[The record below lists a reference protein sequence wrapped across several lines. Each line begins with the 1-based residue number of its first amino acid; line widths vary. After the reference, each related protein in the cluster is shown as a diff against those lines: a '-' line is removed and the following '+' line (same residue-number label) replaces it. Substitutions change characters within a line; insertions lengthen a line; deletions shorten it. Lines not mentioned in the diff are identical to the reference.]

1 MPRTL
6 GQKRENKITYMNVF
20 QFFPKTAVQRRQHVD
35 VAGCRTFF
43 FSGLISMFVFDILQ
57 IPSACSQIY
66 CGCCAP
72 NCAPPGYGPD
82 YSSWM

>member
-1 MPRTL
+1 MWQ
-6 GQKRENKITYMNVF
+6 G
-20 QFFPKTAVQRRQHVD
+20 
-35 VAGCRTFF
+35 VARFF

-72 NCAPPGYGPD
+72 NCAPLDMGLITAVGCNLKFSHRRQICIY
-82 YSSWM
+82 